1 MIEVLANATEASG
14 LTTVT
19 GLEVCPG
26 QNELLSR
33 FLSPPNH
40 GFMMAEAA
48 QHAPGMAAR
57 AQTVA
62 EAGGLAVLLR
72 ANVAWEADVPG
83 ALALAGAAHWPG
95 LEPRSGGLR
104 LAAHEA
110 LVNALMYGCLNVA
123 PHVRE
128 DTKGWLDYTAA
139 TVAALADPERGG
151 LPVLV
156 TVEEQ
161 PSAWV
166 VRVEDPGPGFEPPPA
181 FIGGGPTVPPPGAV
195 TSRGRGL
202 MLMRAICDRVEWSD
216 GGRVVLLTFN
226 RTVQTQREADVR
238 ARELGSS
245 SS

>member
-1 MIEVLANATEASG
+1 MTQVLDNAANAANATEAG
-14 LTTVT
+14 CLTTVA
-19 GLEVCPG
+19 GLDVCSG
-26 QNELLSR
+26 QNDLLGR
-33 FLSPPNH
+33 FLSPPNR
-40 GFMMAEAA
+40 GFMMAEAV

-57 AQTVA
+57 ARAVV

-83 ALALAGAAHWPG
+83 ALALAGVAHWPS

-110 LVNALMYGCLNVA
+110 LVNALMYGCLKMA

-128 DTKGWLDYTAA
+128 NAKGWLDYTAA
-139 TVAALADPERGG
+139 TVAALADPQRGG

-156 TVEEQ
+156 TLEAL
-161 PSAWV
+161 PSAWT
-166 VRVEDPGPGFEPPPA
+166 VRVEDPGPGFEPPSA
-181 FIGGGPTVPPPGAV
+181 LIGGGPTVPPPGAV

-202 MLMRAICDRVEWSD
+202 VLMRAVCDRVEWSD

-226 RTVQTQREADVR
+226 RSAETGDRVR
-238 ARELGSS
+238 
-245 SS
+245 